1 VREPARVP
9 KLASVEQVEAMY
21 GQMEKALL
29 EIGFLQPQNAQHMMF
44 ALRRI
49 LGRAGL
55 EAAEVGVLRGI
66 ARQINWYAEARRPG
80 RE

>member
-1 VREPARVP
+1 
-9 KLASVEQVEAMY
+9 
-21 GQMEKALL
+21 
-29 EIGFLQPQNAQHMMF
+29 MMF

-55 EAAEVGVLRGI
+55 EESDVGIFRGI
-66 ARQINWYAEARRPG
+66 ARQIGWFAKTN